1 MKKINIEN
9 LLVNIVVAIVVF
21 FNAISTTM
29 LDRTFFQVKANYL
42 FVVLL
47 LLGLRFLY
55 KMRISYKYLVL
66 SILLL
71 LTGIVVYLQTGRL
84 NFFVYSTLLVFLVN
98 VDMKVILKNYICV

>member
-71 LTGIVVYLQTGRL
+71 LTGIVVYLQ
-84 NFFVYSTLLVFLVN
+84 NIINKKYKYN
-98 VDMKVILKNYICV
+98 NI